1 MKSYQS
7 ITTDIVI
14 FTIENDELKV
24 LLIKR
29 AKEPFKNQW
38 ALPGGFILENEPPEK
53 AALRVLKNKAG
64 IDSIYMEQ
72 LYTFPGSGRDP
83 RGNIITITYFA
94 LAPKNKI
101 KIINSNKVHPV
112 RSSLAEVLR
121 THAKGASETSNGIQM
136 PTFRSVKKLPDI
148 AFDHNRII
156 TYGLQ
161 RLQSKLEYTNVV
173 YSLLPQYFTFNQ
185 LQKTYEIILNKKLD
199 KRNFRKK
206 FMLLGL
212 IKPTKKILKG
222 ERQRPAQLY
231 KFRSMIPAELKKFF

>member
-83 RGNIITITYFA
+83 RGNIITIAYFA
-94 LAPKNKI
+94 LAPKDKI
-101 KIINSNKVHPV
+101 KIINSNK
-112 RSSLAEVLR
+112 
-121 THAKGASETSNGIQM
+121 IQM
-136 PTFRSVKKLPDI
+136 PTLRSVKKLPDI

-206 FMLLGL
+206 FMLLNL

-231 KFRSMIPAELKKFF
+231 KFKSTKPAELKKFF

>member
-7 ITTDIVI
+7 VTTDIVI

-38 ALPGGFILENEPPEK
+38 ALPGGFILEAEPPEK

-83 RGNIITITYFA
+83 RGNIITIAYFA
-94 LAPKNKI
+94 LAPKDKI
-101 KIINSNKVHPV
+101 KIIDSDKV
-112 RSSLAEVLR
+112 
-121 THAKGASETSNGIQM
+121 QM

-231 KFRSMIPAELKKFF
+231 KFKSMKPAELKKFF

>member
-29 AKEPFKNQW
+29 VKEPFKNQW
-38 ALPGGFILENEPPEK
+38 ALPGGFILDNEPPEK
-53 AALRVLKNKAG
+53 AALRVLKKKAG

-83 RGNIITITYFA
+83 RGNVITIAYFA
-94 LAPKNKI
+94 LAPKDKI
-101 KIINSNKVHPV
+101 KIINSD
-112 RSSLAEVLR
+112 E
-121 THAKGASETSNGIQM
+121 IQM

-231 KFRSMIPAELKKFF
+231 KFKSMKPAELKKFF

>member
-38 ALPGGFILENEPPEK
+38 ALPGGFLLKKEDPEK
-53 AALRVLKNKAG
+53 AAKRVLKEKAG
-64 IDSIYMEQ
+64 IENVYLEQ
-72 LYTFPGSGRDP
+72 LYTFAGSGRDP
-83 RGNIITITYFA
+83 RGNVITISYFA
-94 LAPKNKI
+94 LTPRNKI
-101 KIINSNKVHPV
+101 EIK
-112 RSSLAEVLR
+112 
-121 THAKGASETSNGIQM
+121 ETKEIQT
-136 PTFRSVKKLPDI
+136 PTFRSIKKLPDI

-231 KFRSMIPAELKKFF
+231 KFRSIKPAELKKFF

>member
-1 MKSYQS
+1 MKHFYQS
-7 ITTDIVI
+7 VTTDIVI
-14 FTIENDELKV
+14 FTIEDDQLKV

-29 AKEPFKNQW
+29 ANEPFKNQW
-38 ALPGGFILENEPPEK
+38 ALPGGFLFEKEEPHK
-53 AALRVLKNKAG
+53 AAERVLKEKAG
-64 IDSIYMEQ
+64 IENVYLEQ
-72 LYTFPGSGRDP
+72 LYTFGGSGRDP
-83 RGNIITITYFA
+83 RGKIITISYFV
-94 LAPKNKI
+94 LTPKDKI
-101 KIINSNKVHPV
+101 KIV
-112 RSSLAEVLR
+112 SSP
-121 THAKGASETSNGIQM
+121 KIQT
-136 PTFRSVKKLPDI
+136 PTFRSIKKLPDM

-156 TYGLQ
+156 TYALQ

-222 ERQRPAQLY
+222 ERQRPAKLY
-231 KFRSMIPAELKKFF
+231 RFVSRKPTELKKFF

>member
-14 FTIENDELKV
+14 FTIENEELKV

-38 ALPGGFILENEPPEK
+38 ALPGGFILEAEPPEK

-64 IDSIYMEQ
+64 IDGIYMEQ

-83 RGNIITITYFA
+83 RGTIITISYFA
-94 LAPKNKI
+94 LAPKDKI
-101 KIINSNKVHPV
+101 KIINSDK
-112 RSSLAEVLR
+112 
-121 THAKGASETSNGIQM
+121 IQM

-222 ERQRPAQLY
+222 ERQRPAKLY
-231 KFRSMIPAELKKFF
+231 QFVSRKPTELKKFF

>member
-29 AKEPFKNQW
+29 AEEPFKNQW
-38 ALPGGFILENEPPEK
+38 ALPGGFILKNEPPEK

-83 RGNIITITYFA
+83 RGNIITIAYFA
-94 LAPKNKI
+94 LAPKDKI
-101 KIINSNKVHPV
+101 KIINSD
-112 RSSLAEVLR
+112 E
-121 THAKGASETSNGIQM
+121 IQM

-206 FMLLGL
+206 FMLLSL

-231 KFRSMIPAELKKFF
+231 KFKSIKPAELKKFF

>member
-14 FTIENDELKV
+14 FTIENDELKA

-29 AKEPFKNQW
+29 VKEPFKNQW

-83 RGNIITITYFA
+83 RGNIITIAYFA
-94 LAPKNKI
+94 LAPKDKI
-101 KIINSNKVHPV
+101 KIINSDK
-112 RSSLAEVLR
+112 
-121 THAKGASETSNGIQM
+121 IQT

-222 ERQRPAQLY
+222 ERQRPAKLY
-231 KFRSMIPAELKKFF
+231 QFVSRKPAELKKFF

>member
-1 MKSYQS
+1 MKYLYQS
-7 ITTDIVI
+7 VTTDIVI
-14 FTIENDELKV
+14 FTIEDDQLKV

-29 AKEPFKNQW
+29 ANEPFKNQW
-38 ALPGGFILENEPPEK
+38 ALPGGFLFENEEPAK
-53 AALRVLKNKAG
+53 AAARVLQDKAG
-64 IDSIYMEQ
+64 IKSDMGVYLEQ
-72 LYTFPGSGRDP
+72 LYTFGGSGRDP
-83 RGNIITITYFA
+83 RGKIITISYFA
-94 LAPKNKI
+94 LTPKDKI
-101 KIINSNKVHPV
+101 KIV
-112 RSSLAEVLR
+112 
-121 THAKGASETSNGIQM
+121 ASPKIQT
-136 PTFRSVKKLPDI
+136 PTFRSIKKLPDM

-156 TYGLQ
+156 TYALQ

-222 ERQRPAQLY
+222 ERQRPAKLY
-231 KFRSMIPAELKKFF
+231 AFKSRKPVELKKFF